1 MTRLSVVVV
10 GGSLVGLAAAVTLGQ
25 AGLRVDVAERSTQ
38 LLREHGS
45 GLGVDLSLLRQVMGG
60 QATSR
65 LPVIAEPG
73 RVSANWRDVYGAL
86 RTRAEH
92 TRGVTIHDGVT
103 VRGTAAI
110 RDHVV
115 VDLAD
120 GRSMT
125 ADAVIGADGY
135 RSIVRRHVDPGRPDE
150 AYADYLLWRGV
161 LDEGDITSDPNLGDR
176 AAAIALDRGIQVFTQ
191 GGRYLVTY
199 PVPGSAGGTGKGQR
213 RLSWNWYWS
222 AQAGN
227 PPWSGRPR
235 TILHDVIVPEIAA
248 NVARTAAVWP
258 SPWPRLMELTVRRRR
273 LFANAI
279 YEYLPGRLASDR
291 AVIIGDAAHVV
302 TPMTGAGLIN
312 GFRDVLALAGE
323 LRSAN
328 SPADVPAALRRYER
342 IRLGPARDLAERS
355 MWWSA
360 RFRSAASPEVA

>member
-10 GGSLVGLAAAVTLGQ
+10 GGSLTGLAAAVTLGR
-25 AGLRVDVAERSTQ
+25 AGARVDVAERSTQ

-45 GLGVDLSLLRQVMGG
+45 GLGVDLGLLRQVLGDR
-60 QATSR
+60 AAPS

-86 RTRAEH
+86 RTHAEQ
-92 TRGVTIHDGVT
+92 TPGVTIHHGVT
-103 VRGTAAI
+103 VRGTATM

-115 VDLAD
+115 VDLGD
-120 GRSMT
+120 GGSMT

-135 RSIVRRHVDPGRPDE
+135 RSVVRRHVDPARPD
-150 AYADYLLWRGV
+150 ATYAGYLLWRGV
-161 LDEGDITSDPNLGDR
+161 LDERDIAADPYLGGR
-176 AAAIALDRGIQVFTQ
+176 AVAIALDRGIQVFTQ

-199 PVPGSAGGTGKGQR
+199 PVPGSAGGTGTGQR
-213 RLSWNWYWS
+213 RLSWNWYWR
-222 AQAGN
+222 APTGD

-235 TILHDVIVPEIAA
+235 TILHDEVDPGIAA
-248 NVARTAAVWP
+248 KVARTADVWP
-258 SPWPRLMELTVRRRR
+258 FPWPRLMELTVRRRR

-279 YEYLPGRLASDR
+279 YEYLPDRLVRDR

-302 TPMTGAGLIN
+302 TPMTGAGLVN
-312 GFRDVLALAGE
+312 GFRDVLALTGE
-323 LRSAN
+323 LARAD

-342 IRLGPARDLAERS
+342 IRLGPVRDLAERS

-360 RFRSAASPEVA
+360 RFRSAVPREAA